1 MRVNIHITG
10 MSKVRYV
17 TEHHDD
23 GSSGEFNGENY
34 PHSEEM
40 RTVFRHVFGL
50 QHFRKNQ
57 LQAVNAALLGHDT
70 FILMPTGK

>member
-1 MRVNIHITG
+1 

-17 TEHHDD
+17 TEHRDD
-23 GSSGEFNGENY
+23 GSSGQFNGETY

-50 QHFRKNQ
+50 QDFRQDQ
-57 LQAVNAALLGHDT
+57 LQAINAALLGNDT
-70 FILMPTGK
+70 FILMPTG